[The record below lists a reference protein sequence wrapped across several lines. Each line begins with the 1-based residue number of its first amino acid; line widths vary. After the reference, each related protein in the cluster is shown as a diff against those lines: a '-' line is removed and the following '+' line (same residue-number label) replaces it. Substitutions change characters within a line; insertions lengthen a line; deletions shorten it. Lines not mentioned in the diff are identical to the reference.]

1 MGSTQQKVLACVDGS
16 QSATS
21 VVDYATWIAAA
32 VDVPLQLLHTIDQA
46 KTPAVA
52 DLSGSIGLGAQRELL
67 DELTQVEAQRAK
79 LLMRQGKMILDAAKE
94 RVESK
99 SAVQVSWR
107 QRHGSLAE
115 NLIDLEDETR
125 VLVLGIR
132 GESHA
137 DGQGGVGHKIES
149 VLRSL
154 HRPMLV
160 VNQPFQEP
168 KSILLAYDGSEAADK
183 ALQMVVSSPLLKSLH
198 CHVVFAG
205 SEEASIRPLEKAKN
219 TLEAASVAMTSHRV
233 SDDIAASIGRL
244 QSEYKVDLT
253 VMGAFSHGRLRDFL
267 WGSVTA
273 KVLENT
279 AKPLLLLR

>member
-1 MGSTQQKVLACVDGS
+1 MESTQQNVLACVDGS
-16 QSATS
+16 KSTAF
-21 VVDYATWIAAA
+21 VVDYATWIAEA
-32 VDVPLQLLHTIDQA
+32 VDVPVQLLHTIDQA

-52 DLSGSIGLGAQRELL
+52 DLSGSIGLGAQQELL
-67 DELTQVEAQRAK
+67 DELIQVEAQRAK
-79 LLMRQGKMILDAAKE
+79 LLMRQGKMILDAAKD
-94 RVESK
+94 RVDAS
-99 SAVQVSWR
+99 SSVQVSCR

-137 DGQGGVGHKIES
+137 DGQSGVGHKIES
-149 VLRSL
+149 VVRGL
-154 HRPMLV
+154 HRPTLV
-160 VNQPFQEP
+160 VNQPFEEP
-168 KSILLAYDGSEAADK
+168 KSILLAYDGSEAAEK

-205 SEEASIRPLEKAKN
+205 AEEASIAPLEKAN
-219 TLEAASVAMTSHRV
+219 DTLTAASVAMTLHHISE
-233 SDDIAASIGRL
+233 DIATSIASL
-244 QSEYKVDLT
+244 QAKYDVDLT

>member
-1 MGSTQQKVLACVDGS
+1 MASTQQKVLACVDGS
-16 QSATS
+16 QSAAS

-46 KTPAVA
+46 KTPALS
-52 DLSGSIGLGAQRELL
+52 DLSGSIGLGSQQELL
-67 DELTQVEAQRAK
+67 DELTQVEAQRSK
-79 LLMRQGKMILDAAKE
+79 LLMRQGKMILDAAKA
-94 RVESK
+94 RVEATS
-99 SAVQVSWR
+99 SVQVSCR

-137 DGQGGVGHKIES
+137 DGQTGVGHKIES

-154 HRPMLV
+154 RRPMLV
-160 VNQPFQEP
+160 VNQAFQPP
-168 KSILLAYDGSEAADK
+168 KSILLAYDGSEAAEK

-205 SEEASIRPLEKAKN
+205 AKAASIAPLEKARSV
-219 TLEAASVAMTSHRV
+219 LAAASVATTLHHI
-233 SDDIAASIGRL
+233 SDDIAGCIATL
-244 QSEYKVDLT
+244 QHEYDVDLT

-267 WGSVTA
+267 WGSVTG

>member
-1 MGSTQQKVLACVDGS
+1 MGSTQQNVLACVDGS
-16 QSATS
+16 QSAAS

-52 DLSGSIGLGAQRELL
+52 DLSGSIGLGSQQELL

-79 LLMRQGKMILDAAKE
+79 LLMRQGKMILDAAKD
-94 RVESK
+94 RVESS
-99 SAVQVSWR
+99 SAVQVSCR
-107 QRHGSLAE
+107 QRHGSLTE

-149 VLRSL
+149 VVRGL

-168 KSILLAYDGSEAADK
+168 KSILLAYDGSEAAEK

-205 SEEASIRPLEKAKN
+205 SEEASVAPLEKAKN
-219 TLEAASVAMTSHRV
+219 TLEAASVAMNLHRV
-233 SDDIAASIGRL
+233 SDDIAASIASL
-244 QSEYKVDLT
+244 QAKYEVDLT